1 LGARLLGYMA
11 NKTKVATGD
20 GKGFR
25 IHPSRYVLEQLSEL
39 AEKGQLATSVPEI
52 ARILLGERLMQLEKE
67 GLVSPGT
74 RGDNKEK

>member
-1 LGARLLGYMA
+1 MA
-11 NKTKVATGD
+11 NKVKVATGD

-39 AEKGQLATSVPEI
+39 AQKGQLATSVPEV

-67 GLVSPGT
+67 GLVGPGS
-74 RGDNKEK
+74 RANSGEEKEVG

>member
-1 LGARLLGYMA
+1 MA
-11 NKTKVATGD
+11 NKPKVATGD

-39 AEKGQLATSVPEI
+39 AEKGQLATSVPEV

-67 GLVSPGT
+67 GLVRPGANGGDKEEEE
-74 RGDNKEK
+74 RG